1 MAYEAK
7 VFRVLIA
14 SPSDVDE
21 EREIA
26 VKTIQEWND
35 LNSPERR
42 IVMLP
47 LRWETHSAP
56 EYGTRPQEIIN
67 RQIVDHCDILIGIFW
82 TRIGSP
88 TGVSDS
94 GTLEE
99 IERVAGQGR
108 TVMLYFSQIKKD
120 PNSIEI
126 EQLQK
131 LREFKEK
138 TFPKALIESFSSQIE
153 FRDKLAKQIEIQLRT
168 LIATEKHTTSNL
180 TGDISSAI
188 SLEFCDSKTG
198 ETLGQTISLEATNII
213 SHGIDAIPD
222 YGKVE
227 HDSSENDSWSLS
239 SFMNR
244 DNKNYYREYVEFLV
258 KSALLRPVS
267 FSLKNNGLI
276 GARDIF
282 IDMKISSDIHD
293 IQIGTNVDFN
303 INPPQT
309 HSGMGGLSFYDNIQM
324 NTGDESF
331 AVESVT
337 DQWNA
342 TFETRA
348 LQPQRTVRSKHRMV
362 IGATTSGTI
371 EIEAKIYADILPK
384 PITQRLKILM
394 EIKQANVTAI
404 ELLEKNGISPIDTKI
419 PNSNKTRSKI
429 SSRGYSRIVT
439 HPKK

>member
-56 EYGTRPQEIIN
+56 EYGTRPQEVIN

-99 IERVAGQGR
+99 IERVAGQGK

-120 PNSIEI
+120 PNSIEL

-138 TFPKALIESFSSQIE
+138 TFPKALVESFSSQIE

-168 LIATEKHTTSNL
+168 LIATEQNNTSNAS
-180 TGDISSAI
+180 GDFSSAI
-188 SLEFCDSKTG
+188 SLEFCDSNTG
-198 ETLGQTISLEATNII
+198 ENLGQTINLEATNII
-213 SHGIDAIPD
+213 SHDIDAIPD
-222 YGKVE
+222 YGKP
-227 HDSSENDSWSLS
+227 ENNSKEEDSWSLT

-244 DNKNYYREYVEFLV
+244 DNKDYYREYVEFLV
-258 KSALLRPVS
+258 KSALFCHVA

-282 IDMKISSDIHD
+282 IDMKIFSE
-293 IQIGTNVDFN
+293 IQEMKIGTNFDFH
-303 INPPQT
+303 ISPPKTQ
-309 HSGMGGLSFYDNIQM
+309 SSLGSVSYYDNIQL

-331 AVESVT
+331 TVDAGT
-337 DQWNA
+337 DHWNA
-342 TFETRA
+342 TFETKA
-348 LQPQRTVRSKHRMV
+348 LQPQRTVKSKHRMV
-362 IGATTSGTI
+362 IGATSSGTI

-384 PITQRLKILM
+384 PIIQKLKINL
-394 EIKQANVTAI
+394 EIKQANIMAI
-404 ELLEKNGISPIDTKI
+404 DLLKNGGIFPVNEK
-419 PNSNKTRSKI
+419 SKNNDKPKHSA
-429 SSRGYSRIVT
+429 SSRRYNRFPVNA
-439 HPKK
+439 KK